1 MTMGNGG
8 GTGTARLEGLLSLF
22 ERLRER
28 PTAREGDRLRPVLV
42 VAGSPE
48 RTRQAAHLL
57 VERCMDDRG
66 PYAHVSAQ
74 SADTERFTDQSLLLR
89 RLSRDL
95 STHHRRFEPALRF
108 PLLSMAVWLLEIRR
122 MRLRQEAGEQAP
134 QFASNAQRQV
144 WQLAGELRAA
154 DEDAH
159 RRTLLGRGIL
169 RRRQI
174 VVPAERPGQQGRL
187 ASVLSHLGQ
196 IAPIGVAVVA
206 LVSATAASTL
216 DLAAAMLAAG
226 IGLSVLLGQLAAR
239 TRDRAG
245 RRRYRWFVS
254 GEQNYL
260 RGNRSTDFLGFAL
273 DVVHREET
281 APGPLDDAIEHLL
294 VAAFLQDLRQ
304 AYRRGI
310 WRATWARVRYPA
322 VVLDQLPDGHD
333 ADGTL
338 RRFVELLE
346 EVRRTEERFDPLLLT
361 VSVPAGAEGA
371 DLAARIRV
379 PLDGQG
385 PVPLEELRET
395 PEGQRFWTGLRAERH
410 RVGVL
415 GVRRAIVVPID
426 AGDGSSA
433 EPVHRGRRRPLL
445 THPVLPWLVMGV
457 VLVASV
463 SVITFQAVRYCEPF
477 TVWRAANGECVG
489 VTDGGHHFTKRL
501 AAVEKR
507 IKRQNDEVTS
517 SGKPY
522 LTVVY
527 FGAMSVD
534 PRTRNPEADLLAGIH
549 GELVGL
555 SIAQE
560 AHNKASGDLR
570 LRLLLAN
577 AGSRFRYG
585 REVAERVRERAAADP
600 RVVAVVGF
608 GQSRRQT
615 SEAVEALARTALPMI
630 GTTNTYDDTA
640 RVVVGA
646 DKGPG
651 APRRFS
657 PYYFRLAPPNRRLAE
672 HAAFWARN
680 GQTGV
685 RATTAD
691 VFYEAGRDDLYS
703 QNLAEDFAK
712 AFAPGKVRMLPYTDP
727 SQVPGRVQE
736 ACANPSQLFYYA
748 GRSDEFR
755 SFVNRLANT
764 DCKAPRI
771 VLAGDEVT
779 KYVSD
784 NGAEVARTNTIKLFF
799 TPLAARESW
808 NRPWLDGQGEHAF
821 YGGFEEVITDL
832 VGAKAPRKEWPSRT
846 HAALGYDAAR
856 TVINVA
862 ERIHGDQAQAL
873 PTAAA
878 ILSELTE
885 PGEGALSQGA
895 TGLLRFGPR
904 AGGHEIEDKPVLL
917 TALQPGGGLRLVALC
932 GRLVSSGQ
940 RAAACPKK

>member
-8 GTGTARLEGLLSLF
+8 GQGTDRLEGLLSLF

-42 VAGSPE
+42 VAGTAQ
-48 RTRQAAHLL
+48 RTRQSSHLL
-57 VERCMDDRG
+57 VERCMEDRG
-66 PYAHVSAQ
+66 PYAHITSQ
-74 SADTERFTDQSLLLR
+74 SPDTERFTDQSLLLR
-89 RLSRDL
+89 HISRDL

-122 MRLRQEAGEQAP
+122 MRLRQEQGEQAP

-144 WQLAGELRAA
+144 WQLAGDLRAA

-187 ASVLSHLGQ
+187 ASVLSHLEQ
-196 IAPIGVAVVA
+196 IAPIGVAAVA
-206 LVSATAASTL
+206 LLSATAASTL

-226 IGLSVLLGQLAAR
+226 VGLSLLLGQLAAR

-273 DVVHREET
+273 DVIYRPERG
-281 APGPLDDAIEHLL
+281 PGPLDEEIEELL
-294 VAAFLQDLRQ
+294 VASFLQDLRQ

-310 WRATWARVRYPA
+310 WRAAWARVRYPA
-322 VVLDQLPDGHD
+322 VVLDQLPAAHP
-333 ADGTL
+333 AHGTL
-338 RRFVELLE
+338 RRFVELVE
-346 EVRRTEERFDPLLLT
+346 EVRRGEERFDPLVLAVA
-361 VSVPAGAEGA
+361 VSSRQEAA
-371 DLAARIRV
+371 DLAGAVRV
-379 PLDGQG
+379 PLDDQS

-395 PEGQRFWTGLRAERH
+395 PAGQPFWHGLLAERR

-415 GVRRAIVVPID
+415 GTRRTILVPVD
-426 AGDGSSA
+426 TGDGSSP

-445 THPVLPWLVMGV
+445 THPVLPWLAMGA
-457 VLVASV
+457 VLAASV
-463 SVITFQAVRYCEPF
+463 TVITFQAVRYCEPF
-477 TVWRAANGECVG
+477 TVWHAANRECVG
-489 VTDGGHHFTKRL
+489 VTDGGHRFTGRL

-507 IKRQNDEVTS
+507 IKRLNDEVTS

-522 LTVVY
+522 VTVVY
-527 FGAMSVD
+527 FGAMTID
-534 PRTRNPEADLLAGIH
+534 PQTRNPQADLLAGIH

-560 AHNKASGDLR
+560 RHNQASGLPR
-570 LRLLLAN
+570 LRILLAN

-585 REVAERVRERAAADP
+585 REVAERVRDRAAADP
-600 RVVAVVGF
+600 RVVAAIGF
-608 GQSRRQT
+608 GQSRSQT
-615 SEAVEALARTALPMI
+615 GEAIEVLSKTALPMI
-630 GTTNTYDDTA
+630 GTTNTYDGTA
-640 RVVVGA
+640 QL
-646 DKGPG
+646 KGW
-651 APRRFS
+651 FS
-657 PYYFRLAPPNRRLAE
+657 PYFFRLAPPNRRLAE

-680 GQTGV
+680 GQTGT
-685 RATTAD
+685 RATSAD
-691 VFYEAGRDDLYS
+691 VFYDASRNDLYS
-703 QNLAEDFAK
+703 QNLADDFAK
-712 AFAPGKVRMLPYTDP
+712 AFAPGKVRMLSYSDP
-727 SQVPGRVQE
+727 SQVPGKVLE
-736 ACANPSQLFYYA
+736 ACRNPSELFYYA

-755 SFVNRLANT
+755 SFINRLANT
-764 DCKAPRI
+764 DCRAPRI

-784 NGAEVARTNTIKLFF
+784 NAAEIARTESIKLFF
-799 TPLAARESW
+799 TPLAAREAW
-808 NRPWLDGQGEHAF
+808 GGDWVRGKPAHVF
-821 YGGFEEVITDL
+821 YSDFDRVVDDL
-832 VGAKAPRKEWPSRT
+832 VGAKAPANERPSRT

-856 TVINVA
+856 TVISVA
-862 ERIHGDQAQAL
+862 ERIYGDQGQAL

-885 PGEGALSQGA
+885 PGEGAQPQGA

-904 AGGHEIEDKPVLL
+904 SGGHQIEDKPVLL
-917 TALQPGGGLRLVALC
+917 TGLRPDGGLDLVALC
-932 GRLVSSGQ
+932 GRLVSTPQG
-940 RAAACPKK
+940 RAACPSK